1 MYPQVEVTTFTNSYR
16 RTFVDVQA
24 AIQFAKQTVQASKNR
39 RVSATVEIRGRE
51 VAAFDNRVAA

>member
-24 AIQFAKQTVQASKNR
+24 AIQFAKQTVQASKR
-39 RVSATVEIRGRE
+39 RISATVEIRGRE
-51 VAAFDNRVAA
+51 VAAFDNRMAA